1 MLNDHDSG
9 LSAVAWR
16 LLQET
21 QARHLFITL
30 EKRGLV
36 VFERRSQ
43 DRSSPEWAGR
53 LKSEQLPSLADHA
66 LDRLGCGDALLATAT
81 LSLTAGGSL
90 MQAAYLGSATAA
102 LEVSMLGNHPVEV
115 DRLRDWLESRGELQM
130 PIRDRP
136 APIAAL

>member
-9 LSAVAWR
+9 LSAAAWR

-43 DRSSPEWAGR
+43 DRRSPEWAGR

-81 LSLTAGGSL
+81 LSLTAGSPSYSSL
-90 MQAAYLGSATAA
+90 ASHSSSGI
-102 LEVSMLGNHPVEV
+102 VVP
-115 DRLRDWLESRGELQM
+115 WL
-130 PIRDRP
+130 
-136 APIAAL
+136 IAATRRGFESHRPS